1 MTCNLENTSSREM
14 FREDTDK
21 DILTFHD
28 IAACFSEEEWKLLN
42 EWQEELYNNVMKEIE
57 QTLISLGPRIASSV
71 FSLRVKAKTDMYY
84 VDNSQSVRRSR
95 AKPCQSEMISNPDAS
110 FTVNPEGTQ
119 YITDAPDAD
128 SGQSDDCLCTA
139 GSMISSAVSTEEN
152 TQQKWHV
159 KNEPEPRET
168 STEQGIVTPVD
179 ALLNKEETDAF
190 CFDRHDPEGVG
201 NSRCTK
207 EHVIITQIDEFQI
220 KEETDRYCLDHP
232 ESEGRGSNSFTSGD
246 PSMNRKKKG
255 GHCITYSEE
264 SSLCKSS
271 SGKNNTV
278 VLQSSNKEAN
288 SRGYEWTKSSQ
299 IITGEKSDQ
308 NDSDF
313 SSPVHLNLH
322 HDDDYENNLRILQFS
337 GAVPNTQRRDT
348 YSSVNKINSLK
359 RKCTKLMRTNSRA
372 RPYACPE
379 CEKTFV
385 WKSHFIMH
393 HRIHSGEKPFM
404 CTFCPKKFNRQSTLD
419 QHIRLHT
426 GERPYKCTT
435 CKMSF
440 IRNCDLR
447 YHCKKEQHVI

>member
-14 FREDTDK
+14 LRQDSDK

-71 FSLRVKAKTDMYY
+71 FSLRVKAKDMYY
-84 VDNSQSVRRSR
+84 VESSHSVHRSR
-95 AKPCQSEMISNPDAS
+95 AKQCQGEIISTPDGS
-110 FTVNPEGTQ
+110 LTGNPEGTE
-119 YITDAPDAD
+119 YMTDAPDAD
-128 SGQSDDCLCTA
+128 SGQSNDST
-139 GSMISSAVSTEEN
+139 GPMISSVVSMQEN
-152 TQQKWHV
+152 IQQKCPV

-168 STEQGIVTPVD
+168 ITDLITEQGVVTPID

-190 CFDRHDPEGVG
+190 CFDRHEPEGVG
-201 NSRCTK
+201 NFRCTK
-207 EHVIITQIDEFQI
+207 EHVIITQVDDFQI
-220 KEETDRYCLDHP
+220 KEETDSYCLDHH
-232 ESEGRGSNSFTSGD
+232 ESEGRGSNSFTIGD

-255 GHCITYSEE
+255 GRCTTYLGK

-271 SGKNNTV
+271 GKNNSV

-288 SRGYEWTKSSQ
+288 SRSCEWTESNPN
-299 IITGEKSDQ
+299 ITGENSDQ
-308 NDSDF
+308 NESNF
-313 SSPVHLNLH
+313 SSPVLLGLH
-322 HDDDYENNLRILQFS
+322 HDEDYENLRIIQFS
-337 GAVPNTQRRDT
+337 EEMPNTHRRDA